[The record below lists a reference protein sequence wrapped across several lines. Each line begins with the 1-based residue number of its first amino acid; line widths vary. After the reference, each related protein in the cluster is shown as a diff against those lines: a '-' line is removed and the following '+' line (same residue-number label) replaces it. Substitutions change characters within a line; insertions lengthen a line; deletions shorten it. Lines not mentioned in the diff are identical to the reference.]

1 MSARTIP
8 TVLAASLLIVGL
20 ASLDADAAQRGKA
33 RGKTKNGPS
42 FCRSGAGHP
51 VYGRQWCLERGHG
64 LGESTWGH
72 AHVGRVVFG
81 RVPEGQNIESPRLG
95 AREIAEILTGV
106 VLDEIFDKSHHDLNR
121 AQLGGSWR
129 GGSNEGILVLEV
141 LIGGAPVAEL
151 TDTDLDGEVD
161 VVLIAG
167 Q

>member
-20 ASLDADAAQRGKA
+20 ASLDADGAQRGKA
-33 RGKTKNGPS
+33 LGKTKNGPS

-81 RVPEGQNIESPRLG
+81 RVPEGQVESLRLG

-106 VLDEIFDKSHHDLNR
+106 VLDEIFDKSDYDLDR
-121 AQLGGSWR
+121 AQLGGNWR

-141 LIGGAPVAEL
+141 LMGGAPVAEL